1 MAVKQQRASTRIR
14 RRAVLESAL
23 KCFAEADVESVS
35 IAEICAES
43 GASVGSVY
51 HHFGSKEGI
60 MLALLADGL
69 EAHLAA
75 LERALEH
82 AGGDPRQC
90 VEAVVGSLIDWVEA
104 NPRWAMF
111 IYANLNSSGAS
122 SAEPIIE
129 INRRYG
135 QLVEHHFDPLIES
148 GQIRR
153 LPRECWPSLILAPA
167 HDYARRWLRD
177 QVERS
182 PSRHRRVF
190 VEAAWRIVQPD

>member
-1 MAVKQQRASTRIR
+1 
-14 RRAVLESAL
+14 LESAL
-23 KCFAEADVESVS
+23 KCFAETDVESVS
-35 IAEICAES
+35 IAQICARS

-60 MLALLADGL
+60 ILALIADGL
-69 EAHLAA
+69 EAHLEA
-75 LERALEH
+75 LERSLTR
-82 AGGDPRQC
+82 AGSDPRQSI
-90 VEAVVGSLIDWVEA
+90 EAVVGSLIDWVEA

-111 IYANLNSSGAS
+111 IYANLNSGGAS

-135 QLVEHHFDPLIES
+135 QLIAGHFDPLIES

-153 LPRECWPSLILAPA
+153 LPEECWPSLIVAPL

-177 QVERS
+177 QVGHS
-182 PSRHRRVF
+182 PSRQRQVF
-190 VEAAWRIVQPD
+190 VDAAWRTVQPA

>member
-1 MAVKQQRASTRIR
+1 VKQQRLSTRTR
-14 RRAVLESAL
+14 RRAVLEAAL
-23 KCFAEADVESVS
+23 ECFAETDVESAS
-35 IAEICAES
+35 IAEICARS

-69 EAHLAA
+69 EAHLVA
-75 LERALEH
+75 LERALAH
-82 AGGDPRQC
+82 AGGDPFQC
-90 VEAVVGSLIDWVEA
+90 VEAVVGSLIDWVES

-122 SAEPIIE
+122 SSEPILE

-135 QLVEHHFDPLIES
+135 KLVERYFGPLIES
-148 GQIRR
+148 GRIRR
-153 LPRECWPSLILAPA
+153 LPRECWSSLIVAPA

-177 QVERS
+177 QVGNS
-182 PSRHRRVF
+182 PSSQRQVF
-190 VEAAWRIVQPD
+190 IDAAWRTVQPD

>member
-1 MAVKQQRASTRIR
+1 MTQERLSTRLR
-14 RRAVLESAL
+14 RRAVLEAAL
-23 KCFAEADVESVS
+23 ECFAETDVESAS
-35 IAEICAES
+35 IAAICARS

-60 MLALLADGL
+60 ILALLADGL
-69 EAHLAA
+69 EAHL
-75 LERALEH
+75 EALEH
-82 AGGDPRQC
+82 ALGQAGGDPRQS

-111 IYANLNSSGAS
+111 IYANLNSGGAA

-135 QLVEHHFDPLIES
+135 QIVERYFDPLIES

-153 LPRECWPSLILAPA
+153 LPRECWPSLIVAPA

-177 QVERS
+177 QVGNS
-182 PSRHRRVF
+182 PSSQRQVF
-190 VEAAWRIVQPD
+190 VDAAWRIVKPN

>member
-1 MAVKQQRASTRIR
+1 MR
-14 RRAVLESAL
+14 RRAVLEAAL
-23 KCFAEADVESVS
+23 ECFAETDVESAS
-35 IAEICAES
+35 IAAICARS

-69 EAHLAA
+69 EAHLKA
-75 LERALEH
+75 LGRALEH
-82 AGGDPRQC
+82 AGGDPFQC
-90 VEAVVGSLIDWVEA
+90 VEAVVGSLIDWVEL

-135 QLVEHHFDPLIES
+135 KLVERYFDPLIES

-153 LPRECWPSLILAPA
+153 LPRECWPSLIVAPA

-177 QVERS
+177 QVRNS
-182 PSRHRRVF
+182 PSRQRQVF
-190 VEAAWRIVQPD
+190 IDAAWRIVQPD